1 MPRKVKEED
10 PIEEL
15 NAERSYLEDQLGEL
29 QELYE
34 KLNTLGIRSIGDLEV
49 KMSYLQRDIKNLV

>member
-15 NAERSYLEDQLGEL
+15 NAERSYLEDQLVEL

>member
-15 NAERSYLEDQLGEL
+15 NAERSYLEDQLAEL